1 MKKTNVIVN
10 QGSTS
15 SELVELKKG
24 SGEPVNLTGFTAKS
38 HVRLNYDSPTPIL
51 ELSTEDG
58 SIVLGAIEV
67 DGEIEYGP
75 ATNGGIEIKYDGEV
89 TKLIKFKGSEL
100 RGVRDVELTDALGV
114 TRRIVEGEFILTRE
128 VTHD

>member
-15 SELVELKKG
+15 SELVELQKG
-24 SGEPVNLTGFTAKS
+24 DGTPVNLTGFTAKS

-67 DGEIEYGP
+67 DGVIEYGP